1 MVNIGMETEQIE
13 YKKTTGELKEAITSI
28 AAILNKHGAGEL
40 YFGVRNNGD
49 VLGQVINDETL
60 RKVSQAIKN
69 HITPAIFPEIKVK
82 TFDGGKQ
89 TVYVKFSGHQQPY
102 LAYNVARIRQADGD
116 LVMSQE
122 MYSELL
128 LARGGEKYS
137 WENRPSDHTIEDI
150 DMASFQSYLLK
161 ARAVGRIEF
170 ESDDPR
176 VVFEKLDLFAKDDI
190 HLLNAGAALFCPCRT
205 NDVQMAKFAT
215 DVKVTFTDIRRED
228 KGSIIGLSKV
238 CEQYIIDA
246 MDWKADI
253 VGLERVETPEIPI
266 EAIREAVTNSY
277 GHRLY
282 NNNQSN
288 EIDVFK
294 DRIEIH
300 TTEKDDFVVVFY
312 RNLREK
318 WAEERKIKDPKI
330 PKHQNDVKDDVLEDV
345 LENQI
350 LKLLLGN
357 SKLNQRQLAQKTGRS
372 VASVQ
377 RTMKK
382 LSERGKIE
390 RIGGKRFGHWEVK

>member
-176 VVFEKLDLFAKDDI
+176 VVFEKLDLFAKDGI